1 MAKKHR
7 SAFSQKVIIGG
18 TICCR
23 FFKKITEIGN
33 VSGHLCI
40 FFQLCASNP
49 RGVIR
54 KNLYMGPYGKTHFG
68 PLILRGTVSIFSFVW
83 NLPNVDKPWNIFDDQ
98 LTNGTLQDVL
108 RVLKAFI
115 IILYL
120 FIVQSGQSHPSP
132 FSQPISQ
139 DLGPDEATPLTNDW
153 KCRLIIKLLK
163 IVDASKLALSQ

>member
-1 MAKKHR
+1 MA
-7 SAFSQKVIIGG
+7 I
-18 TICCR
+18 
-23 FFKKITEIGN
+23 
-33 VSGHLCI
+33 SGHVKPAACFYFLRD
-40 FFQLCASNP
+40 QLDQYSGLVFTVAQTEN
-49 RGVIR
+49 RLVIAE
-54 KNLYMGPYGKTHFG
+54 
-68 PLILRGTVSIFSFVW
+68 IVVESIFSFVW

-115 IILYL
+115 IILNL